1 MTPGDRHAGGHIVVV
16 GQWREGG
23 EGRIP
28 VPYAE
33 AVAAAG
39 GVPRVFSTFDAAEG
53 QELPEGLDAH
63 FGLDPDDDSALDGAA
78 GLLLPGGG
86 DIDPAF
92 YGRPR
97 HPRTH
102 NVNHRRDRYELTL
115 LATALER
122 DVPVLAICHGMQLL
136 NVHMG
141 GTLIQHLGDRD
152 DVFDHD
158 DGYPASE
165 PRHGLRI
172 RERSSLARYVGS
184 SRIGVNSHHHQGI
197 DDVAPG
203 LDEVAWSDDGLLEGV
218 VSHSHSWVVGVQ
230 WHPEVMA
237 AEHEAQARLFEAFV
251 DAAHNSRLEVA
262 S

>member
-1 MTPGDRHAGGHIVVV
+1 MTPGDRNAGGHIVVV

-28 VPYAE
+28 VPYAK
-33 AVAAAG
+33 AVASAG
-39 GVPRVFSTFDAAEG
+39 GDPKVFSTFDAVEG
-53 QELPEGLDAH
+53 QEIPEGLDACY
-63 FGLDPDDDSALDGAA
+63 GLEPDDESPLDGAA

-102 NVNHRRDRYELTL
+102 NVNHRRDRFELTL
-115 LATALER
+115 LSAALER
-122 DVPVLAICHGMQLL
+122 DMPVLAICHGMQLL

-141 GTLIQHLGDRD
+141 GTLVQHLGDRD

-158 DGYPASE
+158 DGYPAPE

-172 RERSSLARYVGS
+172 RERSPLARYLGS

-197 DDVAPG
+197 DDVASG
-203 LDEVAWSDDGLLEGV
+203 LDEVAWSDDGLLEGI

-237 AEHEAQARLFEAFV
+237 PHHEAQARLFEAFV
-251 DAAHNSRLEVA
+251 DAARNSRLQAA